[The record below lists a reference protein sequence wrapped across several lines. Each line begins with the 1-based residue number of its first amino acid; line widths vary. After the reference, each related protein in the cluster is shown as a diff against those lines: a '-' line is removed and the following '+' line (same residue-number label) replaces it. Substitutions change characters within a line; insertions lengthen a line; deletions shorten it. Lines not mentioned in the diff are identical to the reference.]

1 MTRASAATPVTET
14 PATEVAGESGFDSRD
29 EAELRSVFEA
39 DDVLFTAS
47 TGTAA
52 VGKGGIDL
60 GAGGGGTEGGG
71 VRGGDMVLRILG
83 AYLLARTD
91 VRRRWLLGHDR

>member
-71 VRGGDMVLRILG
+71 VRGGSFDKP
-83 AYLLARTD
+83 
-91 VRRRWLLGHDR
+91 VRRSGVARGAGRVSD